1 MKANLVID
9 VIVRNRLVDDII
21 EAARKVV
28 ADEYC
33 FGHGAESRVVRA
45 LRLALVELDIA
56 ETR

>member
-28 ADEYC
+28 ADEYS
-33 FGHGAESRVVRA
+33 FGHGVESRVVRA